1 MSSASRN
8 RGDTGFRIGYL
19 VHDVSRLR
27 QALFTERMRPHGVTH
42 AQWWALAQL
51 IRHDP
56 AGGLTQAALARA
68 LGLGKVATGA
78 MIARLEAAGLVERR
92 ADAADRRL
100 NRVFVTAR
108 GSRVVERMVSVGH
121 GLNTTLL
128 QGLAREDLEATIRV
142 LTELRRRIHEALD
155 GD

>member
-1 MSSASRN
+1 MSSKP
-8 RGDTGFRIGYL
+8 RGRGSAGFRIGYL

-27 QALFTERMRPHGVTH
+27 QAFFTEKMRPHGLTH
-42 AQWWALAQL
+42 AQWWALGQL

-56 AGGLTQAALARA
+56 VGGLTQAELARA

-78 MIARLEAAGLVERR
+78 MIAGLEVAGLVERR

-108 GSRVVERMVSVGH
+108 GSRVVERMVSVAET
-121 GLNTTLL
+121 LNAALL
-128 QGLAREDLEATIRV
+128 QGLAREDLDATIRV
-142 LTELRRRIHEALD
+142 LTELRRRLQDAPKA
-155 GD
+155 G

>member
-1 MSSASRN
+1 MSGRPRS

-27 QALFTERMRPHGVTH
+27 QALFSEHMRPHGVTH

-56 AGGLTQAALARA
+56 AGGLTQADLARA

-78 MIARLEAAGLVERR
+78 MIGRLEAAGLVERR
-92 ADAADRRL
+92 ADASDRRL

-108 GSRVVERMVSVGH
+108 GGRVVERMVSVGH

-128 QGLAREDLEATIRV
+128 QGMAWEDVEATIRV
-142 LTELRRRIHEALD
+142 LTELRRRLHEGLA
-155 GD
+155 GE